1 LRGTKQPLNY
11 TYPLCISGNASSPGN
26 DALLGIDNSTYCRMK
41 AIVLEAADKPLIL
54 KEIEKPALQ
63 AGEVLVQI
71 KAAALNRRDYW
82 ITIGKYA
89 GIKYPSILG
98 SDGSGIVAEVG
109 SETDKG
115 WLNKEVIINPC
126 HNWGDHSEYQNRDF
140 TILGL
145 PEDGT
150 FAEYVKVK
158 TEYLYAKP
166 AHLSWEQAAA
176 LPLAGMTTYRALFTK
191 GKAKKGDKVLI
202 TGVGGGTGTFTLQ
215 WALAAGCQVFVTS
228 GSGEKIE
235 RARQMGAA
243 AGVNYKAQ
251 DWAGQLKLMAGGFD
265 VIVDSALGNGFEK
278 LLDMAS
284 PGGRI
289 VFFGGTAGDLPPLN
303 GRKIF
308 WKQLQLLG
316 TTMGSPDDFKAMV
329 DFVNKHQIVPV
340 IDEVFPLADAQKA
353 VNKMDKS
360 SQFGKI
366 ILKT

>member
-1 LRGTKQPLNY
+1 M
-11 TYPLCISGNASSPGN
+11 
-26 DALLGIDNSTYCRMK
+26 MK
-41 AIVLEAADKPLIL
+41 AVVLEAADKPLVL
-54 KEIEKPALQ
+54 KEVDKPALQ

-82 ITIGKYA
+82 ITTGNYA

-109 SETDKG
+109 SDADKE

-126 HNWGDHSEYQNRDF
+126 HNWGSLTEYQNRDF

-145 PEDGT
+145 PENGT

-158 TEYLYAKP
+158 AEYLYPKP
-166 AHLSWEQAAA
+166 VHLSWEQAAA
-176 LPLAGMTTYRALFTK
+176 LPLAGLTTFRALFTK

-202 TGVGGGTGTFTLQ
+202 TGVGGGTGTFALQ
-215 WALAAGCQVFVTS
+215 WAVAAGCQVFVTS

-235 RARQMGAA
+235 QARQLGAC

-251 DWAGQLKLMAGGFD
+251 DWAQELQHLAGGFD
-265 VIVDSALGNGFEK
+265 VIIDSALGKDFDK
-278 LLDMAS
+278 LLDIS
-284 PGGRI
+284 NPGARI
-289 VFFGGTAGDLPPLN
+289 VIFGGTAGNIPPLN

-316 TTMGSPDDFKAMV
+316 TTMGSPDDFKAMI
-329 DFVNKHQIVPV
+329 DFVNEHKIIPV
-340 IDEVFPLADAQKA
+340 IDEVFPLAQAQKA
-353 VNKMDKS
+353 VNKMENS

-366 ILKT
+366 VLKA

>member
-1 LRGTKQPLNY
+1 
-11 TYPLCISGNASSPGN
+11 
-26 DALLGIDNSTYCRMK
+26 MK

-54 KEIEKPALQ
+54 KEVEKPVLQ
-63 AGEVLVQI
+63 ADEVLVKI

-98 SDGSGIVAEVG
+98 SDGAGIVAEIGIGV
-109 SETDKG
+109 DKT

-126 HNWGDHSEYQNRDF
+126 HNWGPHDEYQNRDF
-140 TILGL
+140 SILGL

-158 TEYLYAKP
+158 AEYIYAKP
-166 AHLSWEQAAA
+166 GHLSWEQAAA
-176 LPLAGMTTYRALFTK
+176 LPLAGMTTFRALFTK

-215 WALAAGCQVFVTS
+215 WAVAAGCRAFVTS
-228 GSGEKIE
+228 GYGDKIE

-251 DWAGQLKLMAGGFD
+251 DWAEQLKLMAGGFD
-265 VIVDSALGNGFEK
+265 VIIDSALGNGFDK
-278 LLDMAS
+278 LLDLAN
-284 PGGRI
+284 PGARI
-289 VFFGGTAGDLPPLN
+289 VFFGGTAGNIPPLN

-316 TTMGSPDDFKAMV
+316 TTMGSPDDFEAMV
-329 DFVNKHQIVPV
+329 YFVNKHQVVPV
-340 IDEVFPLADAQKA
+340 IDEVFPLAQANKA
-353 VNKMDKS
+353 VHKMEHS

-366 ILKT
+366 VLKNNE